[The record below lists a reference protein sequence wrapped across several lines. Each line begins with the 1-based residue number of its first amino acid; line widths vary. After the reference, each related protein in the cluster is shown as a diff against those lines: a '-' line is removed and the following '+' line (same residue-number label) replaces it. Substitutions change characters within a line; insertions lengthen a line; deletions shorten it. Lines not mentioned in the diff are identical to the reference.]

1 MAEANPI
8 SSPMASTCK
17 LSKVGSNVCE
27 DVNLYRSIVSALQ
40 YATLIHP
47 EVSFSVNKVCQ
58 FMSNPLDNHWRAV
71 KRILRYLQGVA
82 THGLLLSPAH
92 NPSFFPLYVLCDADW
107 ASDLDNRRSTLGYC
121 IFLGLTWCHGAL
133 RSNHLRLGQK

>member
-40 YATLIHP
+40 YATLTQL

-58 FMSNPLDNHWRAV
+58 FMSNPLDNH
-71 KRILRYLQGVA
+71 
-82 THGLLLSPAH
+82 
-92 NPSFFPLYVLCDADW
+92 
-107 ASDLDNRRSTLGYC
+107 
-121 IFLGLTWCHGAL
+121 
-133 RSNHLRLGQK
+133 